1 MVTTVPPGTGPMDGE
16 MPVTTAGPGGM
27 LKARLAG
34 GDGAPV
40 VSVTVGVA
48 VNGPAEA

>member
-1 MVTTVPPGTGPMDGE
+1 
-16 MPVTTAGPGGM
+16 M

-34 GDGAPV
+34 GDGVPV
-40 VSVTVGVA
+40 VSVTVRVA